1 MRAIISVIS
10 RIKFGSGLVI
20 SLHEKNENLALM
32 TTTASAE
39 TFGVNL
45 SIFECVYNLNSS
57 GSFVTDFSDF
67 LVATNE

>member
-10 RIKFGSGLVI
+10 HIKFGSRLVI
-20 SLHEKNENLALM
+20 SLHKKNLTLM
-32 TTTASAE
+32 TTTASARM
-39 TFGVNL
+39 FGVNL